1 MRGNLS
7 AVQSLADA
15 TLLLGKRKAIATMA
29 LCVACNKPLTLFIES
44 AEEDEEMETME
55 GSASANTSSYVD
67 DDLQLQCGC
76 HFHWSVHYSKWKGR
90 TIGLTCSP
98 KGNVSSTL
106 TLYQNVLTAE
116 EIS

>member
-1 MRGNLS
+1 
-7 AVQSLADA
+7 
-15 TLLLGKRKAIATMA
+15 MA
-29 LCVACNKPLTLFIES
+29 LCVACDKPLTLSIES
-44 AEEDEEMETME
+44 VKEDEEMETME
-55 GSASANTSSYVD
+55 GSVSANTGSYVD

-90 TIGLTCSP
+90 NVGLNLNR

-106 TLYQNVLTAE
+106 TLCQNALIVE

>member
-1 MRGNLS
+1 
-7 AVQSLADA
+7 
-15 TLLLGKRKAIATMA
+15 MA

-55 GSASANTSSYVD
+55 GSASANTGSSYVD

-76 HFHWSVHYSKWKGR
+76 HFHWFVHCSKWKGR
-90 TIGLTCSP
+90 NVGLTSNC

-106 TLYQNVLTAE
+106 TLCQNALIVE
-116 EIS
+116 ETS

>member
-1 MRGNLS
+1 
-7 AVQSLADA
+7 
-15 TLLLGKRKAIATMA
+15 MA

-55 GSASANTSSYVD
+55 GSASANTGSNTGSYVD

-90 TIGLTCSP
+90 NVRLTLNR
-98 KGNVSSTL
+98 KGSVSSTL
-106 TLYQNVLTAE
+106 TLCQNALIAE
-116 EIS
+116 ETS